1 MSVMRLLPFAL
12 ALSFAACATTGV
24 PPPTVEAPKIIQMEE
39 VRIQPAP
46 DPLTGLDTYD
56 ASDLLSKGN
65 QLLDANEQDKAVEV
79 YERLIEA
86 FPTSDLVPVAIYNQ
100 GLAYE
105 GLAEF
110 EQALSKFER
119 VIRQFPE
126 TSTAKDAHYRSCI
139 ALSKLDRWQEVADRF
154 WKVRQAGGLTTMDEL
169 EARAGM
175 GVAMFMMKDY
185 DTAEKEFMGAVRFYE
200 ERSKQEVLS
209 ATYWV
214 AQSRFYL
221 GEIYARRFEEL
232 KLLPKHPGGEA
243 WKTEMTTLLE
253 EKCDLL
259 LRAQNN
265 FIRAIRVG
273 HAGWATASGFR
284 IGSMYEALYD
294 QMLGVETPA
303 DLPKDARP
311 YYDELLKE
319 KIGVLVNK
327 AIQVYERSLEMAER
341 VGEKN
346 EWVERTAKAL
356 ERMKTLALEAIKG

>member
-1 MSVMRLLPFAL
+1 MRTAPAPLLL
-12 ALSFAACATTGV
+12 LVACASTGT
-24 PPPTVEAPKIIQMEE
+24 PPPQVEPPRIIQMEE

-46 DPLTGLDTYD
+46 DPLTGLDTFD

-65 QLLDANEQDKAVEV
+65 QLLDALEHDKAIKV
-79 YERLIEA
+79 YEHLVA
-86 FPTSDLVPVAIYNQ
+86 TFPTSDLVPVAIYNA

-105 GLAEF
+105 GLAEP
-110 EQALSKFER
+110 EQALRRFQQ
-119 VIRQFPE
+119 VIREFPE
-126 TSTAKDAHYRSCI
+126 TSTAKDAHYRACL
-139 ALSKLDRWQEVADRF
+139 ALSKLDRWQEVADTY
-154 WKVRQAGGLTTMDEL
+154 WAVRQKPGITTMDEL

-175 GVAMFMMKDY
+175 GVAMFMMKDF
-185 DTAEKEFMGAVRFYE
+185 DTAEREFMGAVRFYE

-221 GEIYARRFEEL
+221 GEIYARRFEQL
-232 KLLPKHPGGEA
+232 AMTPKHPSGEA
-243 WKTEMTTLLE
+243 WKTDMGQILE

-265 FIRAIRVG
+265 FIRAIRAG

-284 IGSMYEALYD
+284 IGSMYERLYD
-294 QMLGVETPA
+294 DMLGVEPPP
-303 DLPKDARP
+303 DLPRDAKP

-319 KIGVLVNK
+319 KIGVLVTK

-346 EWVERTAKAL
+346 EWVERTAKSL
-356 ERMKTLALEAIKG
+356 ERMKLLALEAIRG